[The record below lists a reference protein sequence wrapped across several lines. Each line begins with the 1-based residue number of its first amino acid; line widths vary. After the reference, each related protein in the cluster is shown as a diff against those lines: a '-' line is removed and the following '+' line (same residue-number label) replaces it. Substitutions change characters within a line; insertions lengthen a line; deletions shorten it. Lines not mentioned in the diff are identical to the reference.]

1 MTGIGFDTCPEC
13 ESPWKPREGGD
24 KQCNR
29 YNCPCNTGL
38 SNSCPSEPE
47 DEKCKCGYI
56 EGRTYDHSD
65 AMCNLC
71 YGKVP
76 YFPPKPED
84 EKREHDCEVE
94 ILRGSK
100 ELRKDERERVLD
112 AVKEKIGKIEVSGG
126 GSGRRI
132 KIQMLALLDT
142 MKE

>member
-1 MTGIGFDTCPEC
+1 MDTKTCTKGHTMTGIGFDTCPEC

-84 EKREHDCEVE
+84 EKC
-94 ILRGSK
+94 K
-100 ELRKDERERVLD
+100 M
-112 AVKEKIGKIEVSGG
+112 KEKHYCHLENCPNDYEMGQRQGFPNDKVF
-126 GSGRRI
+126 
-132 KIQMLALLDT
+132 
-142 MKE
+142 